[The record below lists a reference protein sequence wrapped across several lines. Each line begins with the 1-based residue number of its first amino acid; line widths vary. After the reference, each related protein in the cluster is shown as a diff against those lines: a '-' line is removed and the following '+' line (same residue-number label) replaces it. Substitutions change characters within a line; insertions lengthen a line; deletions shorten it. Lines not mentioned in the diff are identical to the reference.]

1 MSNKKKTTEISGW
14 YVRSKA
20 TAEEKQRIED
30 WYDKRVRLNYRTIP
44 VEAPGKMVLAL
55 GRLAQQ
61 KGMAGPQFS
70 EFIEGILDE
79 YLQRQGV
86 DWRKGIN

>member
-14 YVRSKA
+14 YVSSRA

-44 VEAPGKMVLAL
+44 VEAPGKMIQAL
-55 GRLAQQ
+55 GELAQK
-61 KGMAGPQFS
+61 KGMAGPKFS
-70 EFIEGILDE
+70 EFIEAILDE
-79 YLQRQGV
+79 YLHRQAI
-86 DWRKGIN
+86 DWRKDIK